1 MKLRRFTGILLLLY
15 LAISIYGVAVTGFN
29 LPQLFPI
36 TPLSTLLAYSFAI
49 LHAGQREGWHRAI
62 LLAVIVFLTGLVFE
76 SIGVATGW
84 VYGPYH
90 YTTQLGPLFLGLV
103 PYLIPL
109 AWTMMIYPSLVIAGR
124 VIPGQWSGTR
134 RWIAVAALG
143 GIIMTAWDV
152 AMDPMMVSGGN
163 WVWEVQG
170 AYFGVPL
177 QNFWGWWLTTLVALL
192 IYQAAANSFTA
203 QRSSVPDRWAVWI
216 YLITAASTIAVDLL
230 VGLGGP
236 ALAGIFG
243 MFPWVW
249 LGLLHTSPVHKNQRA
264 DGLAPTTQ

>member
-1 MKLRRFTGILLLLY
+1 M
-15 LAISIYGVAVTGFN
+15 
-29 LPQLFPI
+29 
-36 TPLSTLLAYSFAI
+36 
-49 LHAGQREGWHRAI
+49 
-62 LLAVIVFLTGLVFE
+62 
-76 SIGVATGW
+76 
-84 VYGPYH
+84 
-90 YTTQLGPLFLGLV
+90 
-103 PYLIPL
+103 
-109 AWTMMIYPSLVIAGR
+109 
-124 VIPGQWSGTR
+124 
-134 RWIAVAALG
+134 AALG

-236 ALAGIFG
+236 ALAGIFS
-243 MFPWVW
+243 MFPWDCCTLLPFIKTKERTAWRQPRSKKVGSYLFALK
-249 LGLLHTSPVHKNQRA
+249 LGSNPLKYKKEA
-264 DGLAPTTQ
+264 E